1 MKLKLSKMNEKVL
14 YVVSI
19 AFLGLGMWSLNIDF
33 YKEVSLL
40 AYICTSIMALIAI
53 IINFSNGISLGNR
66 FIRNYNLQL
75 LSYVLIFQIVIQ
87 KVVLLGIIINLF
99 CFIADSSRYIYFN
112 AKEKE
117 LKNGGNK
124 Q

>member
-1 MKLKLSKMNEKVL
+1 MKLKISKKNEKVL

-87 KVVLLGIIINLF
+87 KVVLLGIIINFF
-99 CFIADSSRYIYFN
+99 CFVADSSRYIYFN